1 MSRLIET
8 VAFRV
13 PSGFNAAA
21 EAAAKASGVVV
32 SEFMRQA
39 IQERLAA
46 MGNCKS
52 IAGNKA
58 GRSTRGGH

>member
-39 IQERLAA
+39 IKHRIEAELTAPAKSQEAA
-46 MGNCKS
+46 
-52 IAGNKA
+52 
-58 GRSTRGGH
+58 

>member
-39 IQERLAA
+39 IQDRIEADLIAPA
-46 MGNCKS
+46 KS
-52 IAGNKA
+52 RKVA
-58 GRSTRGGH
+58 